1 MTSSWVRKKDRMS
14 NSDRSIGTK
23 LRSNALEERM
33 NGSENSQKDNVNDN
47 TLLAP
52 VIKLFLYTVIPA
64 VGRLAATVAPI
75 PGGLG
80 GLRL

>member
-1 MTSSWVRKKDRMS
+1 
-14 NSDRSIGTK
+14 
-23 LRSNALEERM
+23 M